1 MLLKN
6 YVKSKYQF
14 HSILLQNEKNKNKS
28 IMVKTRAM
36 VKQELADEA
45 ARQAQGEA
53 EAARLYESIMRN
65 LEKPIPNIRNNSRMK
80 RQEDE
85 HRKLI
90 AAINS

>member
-1 MLLKN
+1 
-6 YVKSKYQF
+6 
-14 HSILLQNEKNKNKS
+14 
-28 IMVKTRAM
+28 MVKTRAM
-36 VKQELADEA
+36 VKQELAEEA
-45 ARQAQGEA
+45 ARQKAQGEA

>member
-53 EAARLYESIMRN
+53 EAARLYESIMLN

-80 RQEDE
+80 RQEDK

-90 AAINS
+90 AAK

>member
-1 MLLKN
+1 MKR
-6 YVKSKYQF
+6 
-14 HSILLQNEKNKNKS
+14 EKT

-36 VKQELADEA
+36 VQKELSEED
-45 ARQAQGEA
+45 ARQKAGEA
-53 EAARLYESIMRN
+53 EAARLYERIMRN

>member
-1 MLLKN
+1 
-6 YVKSKYQF
+6 
-14 HSILLQNEKNKNKS
+14 
-28 IMVKTRAM
+28 MVKTRAM
-36 VKQELADEA
+36 VQKELSEEDARQKAGEAEA

-80 RQEDE
+80 RQEDK

-90 AAINS
+90 AAK